1 MQLLLLG
8 APGVGKGSQAVVLS
22 KKLSIPQISVGD
34 IFRSN
39 ISKGTELGRMAKSYM
54 DKGELVPDEI
64 TIKIIEDR
72 LAQDD
77 CKAGFIL
84 DGFPRNLVQAK
95 FLDQVLI
102 KIDKKMDA
110 VLNIHL
116 DDNEIVKRLSGRR
129 VCLKCNSVFHMTDKP
144 PKHDGLCDEC
154 SEALVTR
161 EDDTEQTILNRLA
174 VYHEKTKPLTDYY
187 KNNARYF
194 EIHSEQKMAD
204 TTRNVFKAL
213 GLEN

>member
-39 ISKGTELGRMAKSYM
+39 ISKGTELGKMAKSFM
-54 DKGELVPDEI
+54 DKGELVPDEV
-64 TIKIIEDR
+64 TIRIIEDR

-77 CKAGFIL
+77 CRSGFIL
-84 DGFPRNLVQAK
+84 DGFPRNLEQARS
-95 FLDQVLI
+95 LDLI
-102 KIDKKMDA
+102 LDKLGKQLDA

-116 DDNEIVKRLSGRR
+116 DDIEIVKRLSGRR
-129 VCLKCNSVFHMTDKP
+129 VCLNCNSVFHMTDKP
-144 PKHDGLCDEC
+144 PKHSGLCDEC
-154 SEALVTR
+154 SEVLVTR

-187 KNNARYF
+187 KSNARYF
-194 EIHSEQKMAD
+194 EIHSEHKMAD
-204 TTRNVFKAL
+204 TTRNVFLAL